1 MPPNCRTR
9 EPDQLVSQ
17 QEQNRSQSKRFWQ
30 MALQNLFCVAVGFRK
45 ELRGV
50 AVEEGRV
57 YQVDRLPA
65 ERLSGQREGAY
76 RSGCYRLC

>member
-1 MPPNCRTR
+1 
-9 EPDQLVSQ
+9 
-17 QEQNRSQSKRFWQ
+17 